1 MPTFP
6 GIASQ
11 DNCKKSVKSK
21 PTNHSSDLLCL
32 LDCPLGYVLKLF
44 FFTCFQDNMKLANE
58 GPVLSASTYG
68 HLLAL
73 LPAQARPS
81 RNISSD
87 LTFSRQVYF
96 FQKKAVL
103 PLISLHLDCLLRGG
117 DTQQMQNYDT
127 CGLHVSGGV
136 LEALLGFPQPDPQYL
151 L

>member
-1 MPTFP
+1 MEGHGQTGTGTGPGVTEISLPTSTYFESGHPVIFYVHCPTVKRNVFSSQLSLALPRCSSSSSYVPTFP

-73 LPAQARPS
+73 LPAQA
-81 RNISSD
+81 
-87 LTFSRQVYF
+87 
-96 FQKKAVL
+96 
-103 PLISLHLDCLLRGG
+103 
-117 DTQQMQNYDT
+117 
-127 CGLHVSGGV
+127 
-136 LEALLGFPQPDPQYL
+136 
-151 L
+151 